1 MRYQLEH
8 GLFILLT
15 KHMTF
20 CVVSFFV
27 LNKQII
33 LFSLV
38 HGSPPNTWYINYH
51 NMVLFHVG
59 YAV

>member
-38 HGSPPNTWYINYH
+38 HGSPPNT
-51 NMVLFHVG
+51 
-59 YAV
+59 